1 MASFVSFSKEEEQLN
16 DLGKFVNRLLNKGK
30 EQPSET
36 FEQDV
41 AKLVEDKK
49 YNETIQ
55 KLIDETTNNNAAF
68 SDASEKGLRQ
78 IRNLI

>member
-1 MASFVSFSKEEEQLN
+1 MASFVGFSKEAEQLN

-41 AKLVEDKK
+41 AKLTEEKK
-49 YNETIQ
+49 YTEVLS
-55 KLIDETTNNNAAF
+55 KLLAEYTNNHAAF
-68 SDASEKGLRQ
+68 SDVSEKGFPF
-78 IRNLI
+78 